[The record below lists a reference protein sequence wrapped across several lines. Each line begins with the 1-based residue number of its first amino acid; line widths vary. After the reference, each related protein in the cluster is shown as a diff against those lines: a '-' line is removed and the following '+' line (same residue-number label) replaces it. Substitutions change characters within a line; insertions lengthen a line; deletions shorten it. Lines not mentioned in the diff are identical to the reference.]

1 MKTLSISTKF
11 AYGIGQVAEGI
22 KSRGFDIIVFFYFTQ
37 VLGLQGSL
45 AGAAVAVALIF
56 DAITDPVVGHLSD
69 NWKSRLGRRHPFM
82 YVSALPLAIAWLM
95 LFFPPEGLGQTGLFL
110 WLLSFAVLV
119 RAALTLYHVPHMA
132 LGAELSDDY
141 IERTSLVQWRTLSG
155 MVGSLGVIGL
165 GIYYFFPA
173 SDTYPNGLL
182 NPAGYPAFA
191 VFSAILMFLTIWYSA
206 WGTRKQIP
214 RLPAPPEHPEPFS
227 IAATYREFLAA
238 WTNPSFRSLFVGF
251 SLFAIAISIV
261 STLGTHVNVFYWG
274 FTSKEISALLV
285 ALALGFLLGVAISG
299 FLHVHLDKRPTLI
312 GAALIAGALSN
323 AAVLMRMMDLM
334 PDNGDPLLFGI
345 VFTLLLGFGLAAG
358 AGFASAGSMMA
369 DVASDQYQ
377 RTGRNQQGILFAAIS
392 FSRKLG
398 SAAGHLLAG
407 VGIDLIQFPLKSDP
421 GLIAPDMIFHLG
433 ALSLVALPI
442 SLLGTYAY
450 THYRITRESFE
461 ASMKKTDRPSTG
473 DSGTE

>member
-11 AYGIGQVAEGI
+11 AFGIGQVAEGI

-69 NWKSRLGRRHPFM
+69 HWKSRLGRRHPFM
-82 YVSALPLAIAWLM
+82 YASALPLAVAWLM

-110 WLLSFAVLV
+110 WLLCFAVLV

-141 IERTSLVQWRTLSG
+141 IERTSVVQWRTLSG

-173 SDTYPNGLL
+173 TDTYSNGLL
-182 NPAGYPAFA
+182 NPAGYPPFA
-191 VFSAILMFLTIWYSA
+191 VFSAILMFLTVWYSA
-206 WGTRKQIP
+206 WGTRDQIP
-214 RLPAPPEHPEPFS
+214 RLPGPPEHPEPFS
-227 IAATYREFLAA
+227 IAATYREFGLA
-238 WTNPSFRSLFVGF
+238 WKNPSFRSLFVGF
-251 SLFAIAISIV
+251 SLFAIAISVV
-261 STLGTHVNVFYWG
+261 STLGTHINVFYWG
-274 FTSKEISALLV
+274 FSSKEISVLLV
-285 ALALGFLLGVAISG
+285 SLALGFLIGVGISG
-299 FLHVHLDKRPTLI
+299 FLHVHLDKRPSLI
-312 GAALIAGALSN
+312 GGALIAGVLSN
-323 AAVLMRMMDLM
+323 VAVISRMMGLM
-334 PDNGDPLLFGI
+334 PENGDPSLFGI
-345 VFTLLLGFGLAAG
+345 IFTLLLGFGIAAG
-358 AGFASAGSMMA
+358 VGYASAGSMMA

-407 VGIDLIQFPLKSDP
+407 VGLDLIQFPLKSDSS
-421 GLIAPDMIFHLG
+421 LMTPDRVAHLG
-433 ALSLVALPI
+433 ALSLIALPI

-450 THYRITRESFE
+450 THYRITHKSFE
-461 ASMKKTDRPSTG
+461 ASMQKTERPSTHNNRMG
-473 DSGTE
+473 

>member
-11 AYGIGQVAEGI
+11 AYGVGQVAEGI

-56 DAITDPVVGHLSD
+56 DAISDPVVGHLSD

-82 YVSALPLAIAWLM
+82 YASALPLAIAWLM

-110 WLLSFAVLV
+110 WLLFFAVLV

-141 IERTSLVQWRTLSG
+141 VERTSVVQWRTLSG
-155 MVGSLGVIGL
+155 MVGSLGVIGF

-173 SDTYPNGLL
+173 SDTYSNGLL
-182 NPAGYPAFA
+182 NPTGYPAFA
-191 VFSAILMFLTIWYSA
+191 VFSAILMSLTIWYSA

-227 IAATYREFLAA
+227 IAATYRELILA
-238 WTNPSFRSLFVGF
+238 WKNPSFRSLFVGF

-261 STLGTHVNVFYWG
+261 STLGTHINVFYWD

-285 ALALGFLLGVAISG
+285 PLALGFLVGVAISG
-299 FLHVHLDKRPTLI
+299 FLHVHLDKRPSLI
-312 GAALIAGALSN
+312 GAALIAGLLSN
-323 AAVLMRMMDLM
+323 VAVITRMMGLM
-334 PDNGDPLLFGI
+334 PENGDPLLFAI

-358 AGFASAGSMMA
+358 VGIASAGSMMA

-407 VGIDLIQFPLKSDP
+407 VGIDVIQFPLKSDP
-421 GLIAPDMIFHLG
+421 SLVAPDLITRLG

-442 SLLGTYAY
+442 SLLGAYAY
-450 THYRITRESFE
+450 THYRITRESFA
-461 ASMKKTDRPSTG
+461 ASIK
-473 DSGTE
+473 

>member
-11 AYGIGQVAEGI
+11 AYGVGQVAEGI

-56 DAITDPVVGHLSD
+56 DAITDPVVGYLSD

-82 YVSALPLAIAWLM
+82 YASALPLGIAWLL
-95 LFFPPEGLGQTGLFL
+95 LFFPPEGLGQTGLFI

-141 IERTSLVQWRTLSG
+141 VERTSVVQWRTLSG
-155 MVGSLGVIGL
+155 MVGSLAVIGL

-191 VFSAILMFLTIWYSA
+191 VFSSFLMCLTIWYSA

-227 IAATYREFLAA
+227 IAAISREFVVV
-238 WTNPSFRSLFVGF
+238 WKNPSFRALIVGF

-261 STLGTHVNVFYWG
+261 STLGTHINVFYWG
-274 FTSKEISALLV
+274 FTSNEISTLLV
-285 ALALGFLLGVAISG
+285 PLALGFIVGVAISG
-299 FLHVHLDKRPTLI
+299 FLHVHLDKRPSLV

-323 AAVLMRMMDLM
+323 VAVIMRMMDLM
-334 PDNGDPLLFGI
+334 PENGDPLLFGI

-358 AGFASAGSMMA
+358 VGFTSAGSMMA
-369 DVASDQYQ
+369 DVASEQYQ
-377 RTGRNQQGILFAAIS
+377 HTGRNQQGILFAAIS

-421 GLIAPDMIFHLG
+421 SLIAPDIISRLG

-442 SLLGTYAY
+442 SLLATYAY
-450 THYRITRESFE
+450 THYRITRKSFE
-461 ASMKKTDRPSTG
+461 ASRKKTDRPSTG
-473 DSGTE
+473 DSGNG

>member
-11 AYGIGQVAEGI
+11 AYGVGQVAEGI

-56 DAITDPVVGHLSD
+56 DAISDPVIGHLSD

-82 YVSALPLAIAWLM
+82 YASALPLAIAWLM

-110 WLLSFAVLV
+110 WLLFFAVLV

-141 IERTSLVQWRTLSG
+141 VERTSVVQWRTLSG
-155 MVGSLGVIGL
+155 MVGSLGVIGF

-173 SDTYPNGLL
+173 SDTYSNGLL

-191 VFSAILMFLTIWYSA
+191 VFSAILMALTIWYSA

-227 IAATYREFLAA
+227 IAATYRELILA
-238 WTNPSFRSLFVGF
+238 WKNPSFRSLFVGF

-261 STLGTHVNVFYWG
+261 STLGTHINVFYWG

-285 ALALGFLLGVAISG
+285 PLALGFLVGVAISG
-299 FLHVHLDKRPTLI
+299 FLHVRLDKRPSLI
-312 GAALIAGALSN
+312 GAALIAGLLSN
-323 AAVLMRMMDLM
+323 VAVITRMMGLM
-334 PDNGDPLLFGI
+334 PENGDPSLFAI

-358 AGFASAGSMMA
+358 VGIASAGSMMA

-407 VGIDLIQFPLKSDP
+407 VGIDVIQFPLKSDP
-421 GLIAPDMIFHLG
+421 SLVAPDLITRLG

-450 THYRITRESFE
+450 THYRITRESFA
-461 ASMKKTDRPSTG
+461 ASIK
-473 DSGTE
+473 

>member
-1 MKTLSISTKF
+1 VKTLSISTKF
-11 AYGIGQVAEGI
+11 AYGVGQVAEGI

-56 DAITDPVVGHLSD
+56 DAISDPVVGHLSD

-82 YVSALPLAIAWLM
+82 YASALPLAIAWLM

-110 WLLSFAVLV
+110 WLLFFAVLV

-141 IERTSLVQWRTLSG
+141 VERTSVVQWRTLSG
-155 MVGSLGVIGL
+155 MVGSLGVIGF

-173 SDTYPNGLL
+173 SDTYSNGLL

-191 VFSAILMFLTIWYSA
+191 VFSAILMALTIWYSA

-227 IAATYREFLAA
+227 IAATYRELILA
-238 WTNPSFRSLFVGF
+238 WKNPSFRSLFVGF

-261 STLGTHVNVFYWG
+261 STLGTHINVFYWG

-285 ALALGFLLGVAISG
+285 PLALGFLVGVAISG
-299 FLHVHLDKRPTLI
+299 FLHVHLDKRPSLI
-312 GAALIAGALSN
+312 GAALIAGLLSN
-323 AAVLMRMMDLM
+323 VAVIARMMGLM
-334 PDNGDPLLFGI
+334 PENGDPLLFAI
-345 VFTLLLGFGLAAG
+345 VFTLLVGFGLAAG
-358 AGFASAGSMMA
+358 VGIASAGSMMA

-407 VGIDLIQFPLKSDP
+407 VGIDVIQFPLKSDP
-421 GLIAPDMIFHLG
+421 GLVAPDLITRLG

-450 THYRITRESFE
+450 THYRITRESFA
-461 ASMKKTDRPSTG
+461 ASTK
-473 DSGTE
+473 